1 MDNLARIVSF
11 EEFNQIHDQL
21 GRIVCTSGGF
31 DPLHPGHAS
40 CLVESK
46 QYGDTLV
53 VVVNG
58 DGFLKRKKGKPF
70 MDLKTRCQVVSF
82 IREVD
87 YVIPFEIEGDQTV
100 TEALRHIR
108 PHVFTKG
115 GDRIDETS
123 IPEWGVCQDLGIQVI
138 SGVGQPKLWSSSD
151 FLKEWGEFWFEKGK
165 ATTPGVTIDNV
176 PAAQFAY
183 SRISDEHP
191 GKKNSVHRRA
201 KNRVN
206 QGALRVSRQH

>member
-1 MDNLARIVSF
+1 MEKYARIISF
-11 EEFNQIHDQL
+11 EEFAEIRDGL

-40 CLVESK
+40 CIIESK

-82 IREVD
+82 LREVD

-115 GDRIDETS
+115 GERMDETS
-123 IPEWGVCQDLGIQVI
+123 IAEWGVCQERGIQVI

-151 FLKEWGEFWFEKGK
+151 FLKEWGEFWVEKGK
-165 ATTPGVTIDNV
+165 ETVSSDMVDKV
-176 PAAQFAY
+176 PASSFAY
-183 SRISDEHP
+183 SRISSENPD
-191 GKKNSVHRRA
+191 
-201 KNRVN
+201 
-206 QGALRVSRQH
+206 